1 MERLRSY
8 CYFECFADRASEQ
21 FESFMSSDS
30 RATNLKS
37 QYSFHAVKGGANG
50 GVDKR
55 IVEVFFG
62 CRPFDKVTMIATGGE
77 GIPRPRETLLSEQ
90 GACLRYERVD
100 DGSVL
105 CVLYPARTENLR
117 QEEDFIQ
124 LSFRRNAKSLSR
136 NWLIKRDWRV
146 FLSYMISTSLDAYP
160 RPTDRARIWWLRLT
174 RKRGVQGQVE
184 RPRIATGAERIFS
197 YVVTV
202 GLSGFL
208 LAILVHYFGL

>member
-1 MERLRSY
+1 
-8 CYFECFADRASEQ
+8 
-21 FESFMSSDS
+21 MSSDS
-30 RATNLKS
+30 RATDLKS
-37 QYSFHAVKGGANG
+37 QYSFYAVKGGASG
-50 GVDKR
+50 GIDKR

-62 CRPFDKVTMIATGGE
+62 SRPFDKVTMIASDGQGM
-77 GIPRPRETLLSEQ
+77 PMARETLLSER

-105 CVLYPARTENLR
+105 CLLYPATTDNLR

-124 LSFRRNAKSLSR
+124 LSFRRNAKALSR
-136 NWLIKRDWRV
+136 NWIVKRDWRA
-146 FLSYMISTSLDAYP
+146 FLSYMILTSLDAYP

-174 RKRGVQGQVE
+174 RKRVVHGQIE
-184 RPRIATGAERIFS
+184 RPRIVTAAEKVFS

-208 LAILVHYFGL
+208 LVILVQYFGL